1 MPKLRLLLL
10 TCLLSLSSFAR
21 LSPQIYTHAENY
33 GGREQL
39 REFIKEI
46 LVYPENERN
55 TDIEGTVVVG
65 LRVKKDGSA
74 DDIRVLKPVSEGI
87 DAEAKRIV
95 SLLLWTPA
103 ESSGK
108 YYDEEK
114 KVEIDFNLK
123 KYHRCIK
130 TRGYDQIIYPHLPV
144 DSSLKVYERQQTT
157 EKPKPI
163 YSGGYKNFIEFITNN
178 LVYPDAAVKQSISG
192 TVDLFFVVETSG
204 LISNI
209 RITNP
214 VGAGCNEEAIRLLRL
229 LKWHPGIVHGKA
241 VRTAM
246 KFSITFRLDDYE
258 RHQYVPANN
267 ANQI

>member
-1 MPKLRLLLL
+1 MPKLKLLLL
-10 TCLLSLSSFAR
+10 ASLLTFSPFTR
-21 LSPQIYTHAENY
+21 LIPQIYTHAENY

-55 TDIEGTVVVG
+55 TDTEGTVVVS
-65 LRVKKDGSA
+65 LRVKKDGSTEN
-74 DDIRVLKPVSEGI
+74 IQVLNPLSEGL
-87 DAEAKRIV
+87 DNEAKRIV

-103 ESSGK
+103 ESSGQFF
-108 YYDEEK
+108 DEEK

-130 TRGYDQIIYPHLPV
+130 TRGYDQIVYPHLPV
-144 DSSLKVYERQQTT
+144 DSSLLVYERQQTN

-163 YSGGYKNFIEFITNN
+163 YSDGYKNFIEFIGNN

-209 RITNP
+209 RILNP

-229 LKWHPGIVHGKA
+229 LKWYPGIVHGKA

-246 KFSITFRLDDYE
+246 KFSITFKLDDYE

-267 ANQI
+267 TNQI